1 MSKNS
6 NAMER
11 ILKYNGD
18 PSMKMTIATI
28 MTLALPA
35 IIEQMMIT
43 MVQYVDT
50 AMVGSLGSNAT
61 AAVGLTASTT
71 WLIGGIL
78 NAAAIGFS
86 VQVAQLI
93 GAQQIERAKSVIGQA
108 VQFIFVFGTMI
119 GIIAFAVSYP
129 LPMLL
134 GAEKAIRGEASL
146 YFRIIACSVPFNFC
160 SLMLS
165 SIIRCSGDSRTP
177 MILNLSINLIN
188 IVLNFLLI
196 YPTRKITFFGY
207 EFNMIGAGM
216 GVSGAALGSFLSL
229 FIVSVMFM
237 FVLYC
242 KKSDVRMPFGRFYRF
257 EKGVLLSAWKL
268 GLPVALER
276 SLTCIAQIIITSI
289 ITSVGTVAVAANHL
303 AVTAESLS
311 YMPAYGLSSA
321 GTAMV
326 GQAMGARRLDL
337 AKRFS
342 RITTYIGV
350 IIMTLGGVLLY
361 ILAPDLIRIFSNEAE
376 VIALGTSV
384 LRIVAFAEPCFAMAI
399 VITGILRGAG
409 DTKAPF
415 LISFA
420 TMWGI
425 RITVSLLLSKPF
437 GLVGIWLAMA
447 IELCARGILFMI
459 RLYRNKWL
467 EIKLIND

>member
-1 MSKNS
+1 MKKNT

-28 MTLALPA
+28 ITLALPA

-93 GAQQIERAKSVIGQA
+93 GAGKLDRARSVIGQS
-108 VQFIFVFGTMI
+108 VQFIFIFGGMI

-134 GAEKAIRGEASL
+134 GADKAIRGDASL

-165 SIIRCSGDSRTP
+165 SIIRCSGDTRTP
-177 MILNLSINLIN
+177 MILNMSINVIN
-188 IVLNFLLI
+188 VILNFLFI
-196 YPTRKITFFGY
+196 YPTRELSLFGY
-207 EFNMIGAGM
+207 DFTMFGAGM
-216 GVSGAALGSFLSL
+216 GVAGAAFGSFLSL
-229 FIVSVMFM
+229 FSVSVMFLL
-237 FVLYC
+237 VLYC
-242 KKSDVRMPFGRFYRF
+242 KRSDIRIKFGRFYRF
-257 EKGVLLSAWKL
+257 EKGVLISAWKL

-311 YMPAYGLSSA
+311 YMPAYGLSAA

-326 GQAMGARRLDL
+326 GQAMGAKRLDL
-337 AKRFS
+337 AKKFS

-350 IIMTLGGVLLY
+350 IIMTVGGVLLY

-376 VIALGTSV
+376 VISLGTSV

-415 LISFA
+415 LISLA

-425 RITVSLLLSKPF
+425 RITISLLLSKPL

>member
-1 MSKNS
+1 MKKTNS
-6 NAMER
+6 LER
-11 ILKYNGD
+11 LLKFEGD
-18 PSMKMTIATI
+18 PTMKMTIATI
-28 MTLALPA
+28 LGLALPA

-93 GAQQIERAKSVIGQA
+93 GAGQLDRAKSVIGQA
-108 VQFIFVFGTMI
+108 VQFIFIFG
-119 GIIAFAVSYP
+119 GIIGAVAFAVSYP

-134 GAEKAIRGEASL
+134 GAEKAIRPDASL
-146 YFRIIACSVPFNFC
+146 YFRIIACAVPFNFC

-165 SIIRCSGDSRTP
+165 SIIRCSGDTRTP
-177 MILNLSINLIN
+177 MILNMSINVIN
-188 IVLNFLLI
+188 VILNFFFI
-196 YPTRKITFFGY
+196 YPTRELSLFGR
-207 EFNMIGAGM
+207 EFTMIGAGM
-216 GVSGAALGSFLSL
+216 GIAGAALGSLLSL
-229 FIVSVMFM
+229 AIVSILFLL
-237 FVLYC
+237 VLYL
-242 KKSDVRMPFGRFYRF
+242 KRSNIRMKFPRLYRF
-257 EKGVLLSAWKL
+257 EKNVLLSAWKL

-276 SLTCIAQIIITSI
+276 SLTCVAQIIITSI

-303 AVTAESLS
+303 AVTAESRS
-311 YMPAYGLSSA
+311 YMPAYGLASA
-321 GTAMV
+321 GTTMV

-337 AKRFS
+337 AKKFS
-342 RITTYIGV
+342 RITTYIGI
-350 IIMTLGGVLLY
+350 IIMTVGGFLLY
-361 ILAPDLIRIFSNEAE
+361 WLAPDLIRIFSNEAE
-376 VIALGTSV
+376 VISLGTDV

-415 LISFA
+415 LISLA

-425 RITVSLLLSKPF
+425 RITFSLILSGPL

-467 EIKLIND
+467 DIKLIEN

>member
-1 MSKNS
+1 MKKTNS
-6 NAMER
+6 LER
-11 ILKYNGD
+11 LFAFNGD

-28 MTLALPA
+28 LSLALPA

-93 GAQQIERAKSVIGQA
+93 GAGELERVRSVVAQA
-108 VQFIFVFGTMI
+108 VQFIFIFGSII
-119 GIIAFAVSYP
+119 GAIAFAMSFP

-134 GAEKAIRGEASL
+134 GADKAIRADASL

-165 SIIRCSGDSRTP
+165 AIIRCSGDTRTP
-177 MILNLSINLIN
+177 MILNMSINLIN
-188 IVLNFLLI
+188 VILNFLFI
-196 YPTRKITFFGY
+196 YPTRSLSAFGF
-207 EFNMIGAGM
+207 EFTMPGAGL
-216 GVSGAALGSFLSL
+216 GVAGAALGSFLSL
-229 FIVSVMFM
+229 FIVSMLFLA
-237 FVLYC
+237 VLYI
-242 KKSDVRMPFGRFYRF
+242 KDSSVKIRFGKLCPF
-257 EKGVLLSAWKL
+257 EKRVLLSAWRL

-276 SLTCIAQIIITSI
+276 SLTCIAQIIITAI

-311 YMPAYGLSSA
+311 YMPAYGLASA

-326 GQAMGARRLDL
+326 GQAMGARRFDL
-337 AKRFS
+337 AKKFS
-342 RITTYIGV
+342 RITTYIGI
-350 IIMTLGGVLLY
+350 IIMTMGGALLY
-361 ILAPDLIRIFSNEAE
+361 WLAPDLIRIFSNEAE
-376 VIALGTSV
+376 VIELGSTV

-415 LISFA
+415 LISLT

-425 RITVSLLLSKPF
+425 RITFSLILSRHL

-459 RLYRNKWL
+459 RLYRNRWL
-467 EIKLIND
+467 DIKLLEN